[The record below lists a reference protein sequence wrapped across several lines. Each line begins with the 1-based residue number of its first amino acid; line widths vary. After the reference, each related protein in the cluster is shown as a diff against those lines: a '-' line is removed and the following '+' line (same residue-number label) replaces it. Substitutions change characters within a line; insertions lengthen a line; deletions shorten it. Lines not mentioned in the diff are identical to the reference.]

1 MFVDKMLIKPQPT
14 HLGSYQIISK
24 MRCTQFLINLSKKNM
39 WKLEEWKGFLKKGDA
54 LRNELYTTLSQ
65 VSVSVFATTLPCETY

>member
-1 MFVDKMLIKPQPT
+1 MFVHKMLMKPKPT
-14 HLGSYQIISK
+14 HLRSYQMISK
-24 MRCTQFLINLSKKNM
+24 MRFTQFLINLSKKNM
-39 WKLEEWKGFLKKGDA
+39 WKLEEWKGFLRKGDA

>member
-1 MFVDKMLIKPQPT
+1 M
-14 HLGSYQIISK
+14 ISK
-24 MRCTQFLINLSKKNM
+24 MRFTQFLINLSKKNM
-39 WKLEEWKGFLKKGDA
+39 WKLEEWKGFLRKGDA

>member
-1 MFVDKMLIKPQPT
+1 MFVYKMLIKPKFT
-14 HLGSYQIISK
+14 HLRSYQMISK
-24 MRCTQFLINLSKKNM
+24 MRYIQFLINLSKKNM